1 MALQVFGRN
10 SLVGRAGL
18 EPAML
23 NDRIYSPAR
32 YQLRSTDPYE
42 RFYRLTANRTSV
54 LRRQGV
60 IHVP

>member
-32 YQLRSTDPYE
+32 YQLRSTDPYK